1 MKGQSLL
8 ISLFSI
14 MALNVNAAEE
24 KQPEGIYAK
33 AKASYA
39 DNNCGPTIDLLTKYL
54 TVASPSQGK
63 RNSIYSVIGWCSVYM
78 NAGNEITY
86 SRIETELGQIEYW
99 EEKVET
105 NFGVEMRKNKQKLFN
120 KKNARDL
127 QVRR

>member
-1 MKGQSLL
+1 MKGQYLL

-14 MALNVNAAEE
+14 MALNVNAADG
-24 KQPEGIYAK
+24 KQPEEIYVQ

-39 DNNCGPTIDLLTKYL
+39 NNNCSSTIDLLTKYL

-63 RNSIYSVIGWCSVYM
+63 RDSIYSVIGWCSVYI

-86 SRIETELGQIEYW
+86 SRIKTELGQIEYL
-99 EEKVET
+99 EETVET
-105 NFGVEMRKNKQKLFN
+105 TFGVEMRNNKKKLFN
-120 KKNARDL
+120 KLSATDL